1 MGTVKVWLIELSPFV
16 GLVPPM
22 RAEYVPE
29 CAPPLTTAAVPTVV
43 QPVKLPVSNPPLVMP
58 PLEGAVTPRVTAV
71 VCVAEAPAPV
81 TVIVYVPAGVV
92 ADVANVSR
100 EDPPE
105 LIGFVANVAVVPA
118 GMPLALSVID
128 CALPEVRTVEMVEVP
143 ELPAVTLT
151 EVGLA
156 EMEKSFAGTVS
167 DTVVEWVAETPV
179 PVTVMVYVPGAAVPA
194 PTVSVELPPDWIGL
208 VPKLQLAPVGHPFV
222 ERVIDCGLPEVTVV
236 EMVLFPEAPWFT
248 VRLFGLAEMEKSF
261 GGGGPFTVSATVV
274 ECVFEVP
281 APVTVTV

>member
-1 MGTVKVWLIELSPFV
+1 MSRPGWGPASP
-16 GLVPPM
+16 
-22 RAEYVPE
+22 
-29 CAPPLTTAAVPTVV
+29 
-43 QPVKLPVSNPPLVMP
+43 PPLVMP

-143 ELPAVTLT
+143 EVPAVTLT

-156 EMEKSFAGTVS
+156 EMEKS
-167 DTVVEWVAETPV
+167 
-179 PVTVMVYVPGAAVPA
+179 
-194 PTVSVELPPDWIGL
+194 L
-208 VPKLQLAPVGHPFV
+208 
-222 ERVIDCGLPEVTVV
+222 
-236 EMVLFPEAPWFT
+236 
-248 VRLFGLAEMEKSF
+248 

>member
-1 MGTVKVWLIELSPFV
+1 
-16 GLVPPM
+16 M

-58 PLEGAVTPRVTAV
+58 PLEGAVTPRVT
-71 VCVAEAPAPV
+71 
-81 TVIVYVPAGVV
+81 
-92 ADVANVSR
+92 
-100 EDPPE
+100 
-105 LIGFVANVAVVPA
+105 
-118 GMPLALSVID
+118 
-128 CALPEVRTVEMVEVP
+128 
-143 ELPAVTLT
+143 AVTLT

-274 ECVFEVP
+274 EGVLALP
-281 APVTVTV
+281 APVTVPV

>member
-1 MGTVKVWLIELSPFV
+1 
-16 GLVPPM
+16 
-22 RAEYVPE
+22 
-29 CAPPLTTAAVPTVV
+29 
-43 QPVKLPVSNPPLVMP
+43 
-58 PLEGAVTPRVTAV
+58 TPRVTAV
-71 VCVAEAPAPV
+71 VCVAEVPAPV

-156 EMEKSFAGTVS
+156 EMEKSLAGTVS
-167 DTVVEWVAETPV
+167 DTVVGWVAETPG
-179 PVTVMVYVPGAAVPA
+179 PV
-194 PTVSVELPPDWIGL
+194 
-208 VPKLQLAPVGHPFV
+208 
-222 ERVIDCGLPEVTVV
+222 
-236 EMVLFPEAPWFT
+236 
-248 VRLFGLAEMEKSF
+248 
-261 GGGGPFTVSATVV
+261 TVV
-274 ECVFEVP
+274 ECVFEAP
-281 APVTVTV
+281 APVTATV

>member
-1 MGTVKVWLIELSPFV
+1 
-16 GLVPPM
+16 
-22 RAEYVPE
+22 
-29 CAPPLTTAAVPTVV
+29 
-43 QPVKLPVSNPPLVMP
+43 
-58 PLEGAVTPRVTAV
+58 TPRVTAV
-71 VCVAEAPAPV
+71 VCVAEVPAPV

-156 EMEKSFAGTVS
+156 EMEKSLAGTVS

-179 PVTVMVYVPGAAVPA
+179 PVTVMVYVPGAAGHVC
-194 PTVSVELPPDWIGL
+194 SVG
-208 VPKLQLAPVGHPFV
+208 
-222 ERVIDCGLPEVTVV
+222 T
-236 EMVLFPEAPWFT
+236 T
-248 VRLFGLAEMEKSF
+248 
-261 GGGGPFTVSATVV
+261 GGGPAVDRQGRAVARGDGGGADGAARAARASADGQVHRLRVAAGDRGRDGARSGRVLVEQQAGRIGADGKVVRRYRQGHRRRVSGGGTR
-274 ECVFEVP
+274 P
-281 APVTVTV
+281 AE